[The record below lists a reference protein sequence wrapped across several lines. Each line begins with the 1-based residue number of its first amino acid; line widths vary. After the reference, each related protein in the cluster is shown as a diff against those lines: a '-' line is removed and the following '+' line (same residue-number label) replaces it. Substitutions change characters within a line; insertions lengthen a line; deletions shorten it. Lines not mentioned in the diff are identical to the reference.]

1 MSGRQMTQSLVR
13 EKRARGLTGR
23 TYIGSRN
30 KEICMSFKILV
41 VDDSKLAR
49 MSIARLLET
58 LRPDWTR
65 IEAANAAEALALQSQ
80 ESIDL
85 ALVDFNM
92 PGPDGLSVAADLHAC
107 NPAMPMAIVSANNQ
121 DEIVARA
128 HALGAA
134 FLSKPLTRQALAE
147 FLATVES
154 QPASSGAPCYPAA
167 VPPTPGPGHGV
178 SGTAGIPSTSE

>member
-1 MSGRQMTQSLVR
+1 MAYKV
-13 EKRARGLTGR
+13 
-23 TYIGSRN
+23 
-30 KEICMSFKILV
+30 LV

-49 MSIARLLET
+49 MSIARLLGT
-58 LRPDWTR
+58 LRPDWVR
-65 IEAANAAEALALQSQ
+65 IEASNAAEALARQSQ
-80 ESIDL
+80 DSIDL

-134 FLSKPLTRQALAE
+134 FLPKPLTEQALAD
-147 FLATVES
+147 FLAVVES
-154 QPASSGAPCYPAA
+154 RQASPATSSPPAGLPSGSPSNAVSQPSSSG
-167 VPPTPGPGHGV
+167 
-178 SGTAGIPSTSE
+178 